1 MKIIPSD
8 EARHSSAIL
17 AIFNEAIVTSTSLYE
32 YKPRTPDVMKAWF
45 ENKRRGAFPVIV
57 AEDDAGQL
65 LGFGSYGT
73 FRAFPGYKYTVE
85 HSVYVHSNARG
96 RGIGRAL
103 LHELIQLAQK
113 NDYHV
118 LVGVIDT
125 TNAASIRLHE
135 SLGFTR
141 CGHVRDVGFK
151 FGRWLDVAFYQLI
164 LPTPARPID
173 G

>member
-1 MKIIPSD
+1 MRIITAD
-8 EARHSSAIL
+8 ESRHSSAIL
-17 AIFNEAIVTSTSLYE
+17 AIFNDAIVTSTALYE
-32 YKPRTPDVMKAWF
+32 YKPRTPEIMRAWF
-45 ENKRRGAFPVIV
+45 ENKRKGSFPVIV
-57 AEDDAGQL
+57 AEDDASQL

-85 HSVYVHSNARG
+85 HSVYVDAAARG
-96 RGIGRAL
+96 RGIGRAIL
-103 LHELIQLAQK
+103 NELIQLAQK
-113 NDYHV
+113 NNYHV

-125 TNAASIRLHE
+125 TNTASIRLHE

-164 LPTPARPID
+164 LPTPAHPID